1 MRALSRFCLVC
12 ALPLPAIP
20 SYLLLRL
27 TQSSFGGF
35 AMKYLS
41 LVLVLCGMAS
51 LAAAPARAF
60 DVQGQNANLQDGVNQ
75 FSSPAD
81 PFLNPDFTKGSSLA
95 LPYIGSADSGF
106 ISDYGNSIPIPAPG
120 IDRGAPAWYF
130 PR

>member
-1 MRALSRFCLVC
+1 
-12 ALPLPAIP
+12 
-20 SYLLLRL
+20 
-27 TQSSFGGF
+27 
-35 AMKYLS
+35 MKYLS

-75 FSSPAD
+75 FSSQAD